1 MRLGLDL
8 TPRQNWTVGAGL
20 TYQEIWHFQPDA
32 LLLTK
37 RNDDYA
43 ALDVTVAHSVSRN
56 LSVRGELL
64 FSETRSNIALYRN
77 KRDVATVNV
86 RYDFK

>member
-1 MRLGLDL
+1 M
-8 TPRQNWTVGAGL
+8 TPRQNWTVGTSL

-43 ALDVTVAHSVSRN
+43 ALDVTVGHSISRN

-64 FSETRSNIALYRN
+64 FSRPARTSRCTGTGGMWR
-77 KRDVATVNV
+77 R
-86 RYDFK
+86 